1 MSLSRI
7 LPAGKNARFVVIPL
21 RSTHHTAQAGAAHNV
36 EARPEDL
43 DNPSFFQKISLRFQG
58 KFLFHEYY
66 LLVPMLLGILILKCD
81 FTGIPLKGEL
91 HPPKSIFSDCGKEWF
106 APKPLP
112 EVPKDYKE
120 HPDRDLVNYPYPA
133 RPMYPPKTRLLM
145 MPDSWFTPFQKVTGV
160 SGPYLFFGGLFAFL
174 VNKELWVYEE
184 QGHMTVGWILF
195 YLLIS
200 RTVGYKID
208 NWLYGEYQK
217 RMDYFKGLIAEDLK
231 DAVEFRKTSAAETES
246 LKSVKEA
253 FPLIMKENMQLQLE
267 AQYRK
272 NVQSVATELKRRLD
286 FLKETEETK
295 KRFEKEQM
303 LKFITEGVEKQA
315 SEKAF
320 KDQYLQNA
328 IQTLKGLSVQV

>member
-7 LPAGKNARFVVIPL
+7 LPAGKNARFVIVSL
-21 RSTHHTAQAGAAHNV
+21 RCAHNTAQAGAAHHV
-36 EARPEDL
+36 EVQVED
-43 DNPSFFQKISLRFQG
+43 DKPSFFQKIALRFQ
-58 KFLFHEYY
+58 
-66 LLVPMLLGILILKCD
+66 
-81 FTGIPLKGEL
+81 GIPLKGEH

-145 MPDSWFTPFQKVTGV
+145 MPDSWFTPFHKVTGV

-174 VNKELWVYEE
+174 LNKEIWVFEE

-200 RTVGYKID
+200 RTVGYRID
-208 NWLYGEYQK
+208 NYLYGEYQK
-217 RMDYFKGLIAEDLK
+217 EMDYYRGLIAEDLK
-231 DAVEFRKTSAAETES
+231 DAVEFRKTAAAETAS
-246 LKSVKEA
+246 LNAVKES
-253 FPLIMKENMQLQLE
+253 FPLIMKENMLLQLE
-267 AQYRK
+267 ATYRK

-286 FLKETEETK
+286 YLKETEETK
-295 KRFEKEQM
+295 RRFEKEQM
-303 LKFITEGVEKQA
+303 LKFISEGVEKEA

-320 KDQYLQNA
+320 KDKYLQNA
-328 IQTLKGLSVQV
+328 IQTLKGLQVQV

>member
-7 LPAGKNARFVVIPL
+7 LPAGKNARLVIIPL
-21 RSTHHTAQAGAAHNV
+21 RCTHNTAQAGAAHHV
-36 EARPEDL
+36 EVQTEDA
-43 DNPSFFQKISLRFQG
+43 DKPGFFEKIALRFQG
-58 KFLFHEYY
+58 
-66 LLVPMLLGILILKCD
+66 V
-81 FTGIPLKGEL
+81 PLKGEL
-91 HPPKSIFSDCGKEWF
+91 KPPKSIFSDCNKEWF

-145 MPDSWFTPFQKVTGV
+145 MPDSWFTPFHKITGV

-174 VNKELWVYEE
+174 VNKEIWVYEE

-200 RTVGYKID
+200 RTVGYRID
-208 NWLYGEYQK
+208 NYLYGEYQK

-231 DAVEFRKTSAAETES
+231 DAVEFRKTAAAETAS
-246 LKSVKEA
+246 LNAVKEN
-253 FPLIMKENMQLQLE
+253 FPVIMKENMLLQLE
-267 AQYRK
+267 ATYRK

-286 FLKETEETK
+286 YLKETEETK

-303 LKFITEGVEKQA
+303 LKFISEGVRRCC
-315 SEKAF
+315 SF
-320 KDQYLQNA
+320 F
-328 IQTLKGLSVQV
+328 

>member
-58 KFLFHEYY
+58 
-66 LLVPMLLGILILKCD
+66 
-81 FTGIPLKGEL
+81 IPLK
-91 HPPKSIFSDCGKEWF
+91 D
-106 APKPLP
+106 
-112 EVPKDYKE
+112 
-120 HPDRDLVNYPYPA
+120 
-133 RPMYPPKTRLLM
+133 
-145 MPDSWFTPFQKVTGV
+145 
-160 SGPYLFFGGLFAFL
+160 
-174 VNKELWVYEE
+174 
-184 QGHMTVGWILF
+184 
-195 YLLIS
+195 
-200 RTVGYKID
+200 KID